1 MTVDVIEL
9 LQKQIKTL
17 ENADTLTQ
25 NDDIAPHTAAIETI
39 LEHIDNIDIAND
51 FHKIGGFDI
60 LKPCLKSVHKELR
73 VGACDVLA
81 ELTQNNPY
89 CQRVAVEQNYLPLLL
104 DILEKDE
111 EIVVVI
117 KALYAIS
124 CFVRDCTDG
133 FNQLIN
139 YGGLSILLKTLEK
152 DEDKLRTKITFL
164 LSTMCRM
171 KPDLKS
177 KSDFFITMS
186 LLDITFTYQMIL
198 FCTHFY

>member
-17 ENADTLTQ
+17 ENADTLTDT
-25 NDDIAPHTAAIETI
+25 DDITSHTAAIEII
-39 LEHIDNIDIAND
+39 LDHIDHIDTAND
-51 FHKIGGFDI
+51 FHKIGGFSI
-60 LKPCLKSVHKELR
+60 LKPCLKSIHKVLR
-73 VGACDVLA
+73 VGACDILA

-111 EIVVVI
+111 EIEVVV

-124 CFVRDCTDG
+124 CFVRDCTEG
-133 FNQLIN
+133 FNQLIH
-139 YGGLSILLKTLEK
+139 YGGLNILLKTLEN
-152 DEDKLRTKITFL
+152 DDDKLRTKITFL

-177 KSDFFITMS
+177 KCNF
-186 LLDITFTYQMIL
+186 
-198 FCTHFY
+198 